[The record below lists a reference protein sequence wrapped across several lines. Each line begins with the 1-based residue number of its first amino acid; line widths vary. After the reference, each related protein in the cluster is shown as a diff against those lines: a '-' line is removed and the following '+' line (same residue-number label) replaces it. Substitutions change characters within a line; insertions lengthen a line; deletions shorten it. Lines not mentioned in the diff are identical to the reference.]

1 MACTIKALALFI
13 IKFYAIGF
21 LTQRIRISILEP
33 NRVLNIKLGNVVVRP
48 AEADKLNSGII
59 KSASVI
65 EYNQGWAKAVRS
77 GNVVIGTI
85 DLVAAC
91 AWVESVELEFCAKT
105 NNAIVRLPADK
116 TKTHWTNVSY
126 FTKGNE
132 LEDYIPRARSL
143 NEVALHKAFCFEDA
157 SVREAKITK
166 DELFRILSSKRLC
179 IKLEDEDVVIIEFET
194 HEINRL
200 LKEQSRYV
208 PNAKIEQL
216 DLQQNLEYNLRHKAK
231 QYLQNP
237 SLSRSLAEQFEELK
251 QKLANEIN
259 LPRLIGAGNNAPKM

>member
-1 MACTIKALALFI
+1 M
-13 IKFYAIGF
+13 
-21 LTQRIRISILEP
+21 TQRIIMNIREP
-33 NRVLNIKLGNVVVRP
+33 NQVLNTKLGNLVVRP

-59 KSASVI
+59 KSASVV

-91 AWVESVELEFCAKT
+91 TWAESVEFEFCAKT
-105 NNAIVRLPADK
+105 NNATVRLLADK

-132 LEDYIPRARSL
+132 SEDYMLLARAL
-143 NEVALHKAFCFEDA
+143 NEVALHKVFCFEDA

-166 DELFRILSSKRLC
+166 DELFRILSSKRFC
-179 IKLEDEDVVIIEFET
+179 VKLEDENVVIIEFET
-194 HEINRL
+194 REINKL

-231 QYLQNP
+231 QYLQSP

-251 QKLANEIN
+251 RKLVNEIN
-259 LPRLIGAGNNAPKM
+259 LPRLIGANKNVPKWKNYYR